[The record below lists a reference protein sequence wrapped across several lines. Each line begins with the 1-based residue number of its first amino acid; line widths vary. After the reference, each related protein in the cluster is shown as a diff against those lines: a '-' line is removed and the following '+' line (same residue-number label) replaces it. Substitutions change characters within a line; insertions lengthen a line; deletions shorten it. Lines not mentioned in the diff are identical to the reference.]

1 MSETTGLITL
11 DGRSLRIEDVVAVAR
26 DRARVGVSD
35 AARARMAA
43 SNAIVNRIVE
53 RNDVV
58 YGVTT
63 GFGKLSDI
71 AIPPDRL
78 AELQVNLIRSH
89 SVGVGPLFSEPEV
102 RAMMLLRAN
111 VISKGFSGARD
122 VLVDLLVGML
132 NAGLFPPVP
141 EQGSVGAS
149 GDLAPLAH
157 LALSLIGEGVLF
169 RGPESGPAAEMLRAS
184 KLEPVELGPKE
195 GITLINGTQAH
206 TAVAALLVHETHRLW
221 RAAHVAAAMSLE
233 ALKGTPVAFDARIQ
247 DARGQIGQAESA
259 RLMRLLLADS
269 EIRESHRTND
279 RRVQDAYGLRCIPQ
293 VHGPV
298 LDALR
303 WIDGMV
309 TRELNAAT
317 DNPLVFDSGEML
329 SGGNFHGQAVAM
341 ALDFLAIIATNL
353 AVISERRTD
362 RLVHPDLNEG
372 LPAFLS
378 PDAGTN
384 SGFMMAQVTAAS
396 ITSECK
402 VLAHP
407 SSVDSIPT
415 DGSKED
421 VVPMAMGAAWKARRV
436 IANLRNVLAIE
447 LMCGAQ
453 GIDFRAPLKPS
464 KAVARAHARVRAV
477 VPRLERDRVTSG
489 DIASIANEIS
499 AGRFDE
505 CIEWDA
511 SEERLQ

>member
-1 MSETTGLITL
+1 MTSRTKIVRI

-26 DRARVGVSD
+26 EGARVEMTS
-35 AARARMAA
+35 AARDGMMA

-53 RNDVV
+53 RNEVV

-71 AIPPDRL
+71 AIPPHRL

-89 SVGVGPLFSEPEV
+89 AVGVGPLLAEDEV

-111 VISKGFSGARD
+111 VIAKGYSGARP

-132 NAGLFPPVP
+132 NAGLYPPIP

-157 LALSLIGEGVLF
+157 LALSLIGEGILYM
-169 RGPESGPAAEMLRAS
+169 GKESAPAAEMLRANG
-184 KLEPVELGPKE
+184 LQPIELGPKE

-206 TAVAALLVHETHRLW
+206 TAIAALLAHDAERLW

-247 DARGQIGQAESA
+247 EARGQIGQEESA
-259 RLMRLLLADS
+259 RVMRLLLADS
-269 EIRESHRTND
+269 EIRESHRSND
-279 RRVQDAYGLRCIPQ
+279 RRVQDAYGLRCVPQ

-303 WIDGMV
+303 WIEGMV
-309 TRELNAAT
+309 SRELNSAT

-341 ALDFLAIIATNL
+341 ALDFLAIVATNL

-421 VVPMAMGAAWKARRV
+421 VVPMAMGAAWKARRI

-453 GIDFRAPLKPS
+453 GIDFRAPLKPAI
-464 KAVARAHARVRAV
+464 AVGLAHERVRAV
-477 VPRLERDRVTSG
+477 VPHLERDRVMSG
-489 DIASIANEIS
+489 DIASIAGEIF

-505 CIEWDA
+505 CIEWNGA
-511 SEERLQ
+511 EEAT